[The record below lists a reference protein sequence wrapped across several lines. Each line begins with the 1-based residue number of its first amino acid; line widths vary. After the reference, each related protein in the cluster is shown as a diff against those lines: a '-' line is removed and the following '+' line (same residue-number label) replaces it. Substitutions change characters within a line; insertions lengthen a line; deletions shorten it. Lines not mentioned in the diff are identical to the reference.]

1 MLAPLRWLKDYVDI
15 DVSAEELQ
23 AKLFSCGFEVEEMVD
38 VFKNVSGIVVAKL
51 LSVEKHPNADKLNVW
66 QIDAGDKGKLQ
77 IITSAK
83 NIEAGDL
90 VPVALDG
97 ATLFNGG
104 VINNG
109 QIRGVD
115 SFGMFCS
122 GEELGITDDFYP
134 GASINGILRLKE
146 EYPLGMDI
154 RKALGLE
161 DIVFDIG
168 VTSNRPDCQ
177 CVYGIAREVAAV
189 LGKPLKTP
197 SFTYPTVSD
206 SVTDFVKVRVED
218 ADLCP
223 RYVAAGVR
231 NVKTEQSPL
240 WMRQRLFLVG
250 IRGIS
255 NLVDITNFVL
265 MEMGQPMHAF
275 DRDKLSGGEIVV
287 RRAKSGEKIVTLDKK
302 EFQLTAENLMICDG
316 EKPVCIAGVMG
327 GLNSGISEETQNLVF
342 ESAKFK
348 RDNIRRTSRTLGQRS
363 DSSARFEKGVD
374 SYTTGLAMDRA
385 LSLIATLGVGE
396 ILSGKIDCN
405 AETQEKRRITTP
417 VSRICDLLGIDVSE
431 ERIVAILTALHFDA
445 SVENGTLT
453 VLVPEYREDVEDY
466 ADLAEEIIRMYGYD
480 NITGTLLNYAK
491 VTDGGRNS
499 AQKDVERL
507 RETLAGFGL
516 QETVT
521 YSFISEKE
529 YDKLDLDKTSEE
541 YRFIR
546 LMNPLGED
554 YSVMR
559 TTLVPS
565 MLNVLSFNQNRKNDT
580 VKLFELARTYHTDKP
595 LTGSELPVEKNHVIV
610 GMYGDGVDFYAMKGI
625 VEELCRA
632 FGMTTE
638 ISAGGKH
645 YYHPTRKATVSVNG
659 VLVGGF
665 GEIHPVYAERFGLE
679 KRVYVAELNYDLL
692 EKQFNKKIVVTPISR
707 YPESTVDIAVTVL
720 KSVTCGEILS
730 CIYANGG
737 EFLKQAKLFDVY
749 EGAQVEEGKKSMA
762 FSLHFGSLERTL
774 EQSEVEKAKADV
786 LLALQ
791 TAVGATLR

>member
-83 NIEAGDL
+83 NIEVGDL

-97 ATLFNGG
+97 ATLYGGG

-109 QIRGVD
+109 QIRGVE
-115 SFGMFCS
+115 SYGMFCS

-146 EYPLGMDI
+146 EYPLGMNI
-154 RKALGLE
+154 KEALGLD

-189 LGKPLKTP
+189 LGKPLKAP
-197 SFTYPTVSD
+197 NLSYETVAE

-218 ADLCP
+218 SELCP
-223 RYVAAGVR
+223 RYVATGVQ
-231 NVKTEQSPL
+231 NVKIEQSPL
-240 WMRQRLFLVG
+240 WMRKRLFLVG

-275 DRDKLSGGEIVV
+275 DKDKLGGGEIVV
-287 RRAKSGEKIVTLDKK
+287 RRAKVGETIVTLDKK
-302 EFQLTAENLMICDG
+302 EFHLTEDNLMICDG

-327 GLNSGISEETQNLVF
+327 GLDSGITEGTKNLVF

-374 SYTTGLAMDRA
+374 SYTTGVAMQRA
-385 LSLIATLGVGE
+385 LSLIYQLKAGE

-405 AETQEKRRITTP
+405 AETQEKRKIVTP

-431 ERIVAILTALHFDA
+431 ERIVDILTALHFEA
-445 SVENGTLT
+445 SVNNGVLT
-453 VLVPEYREDVEDY
+453 VFVPEYREDVEDY

-480 NITGTLLNYAK
+480 NISGTLLNFAK
-491 VTDGGRNS
+491 VTDGGRNT
-499 AQKDVERL
+499 AQKDVERM

-529 YDKLDLDKTSEE
+529 YDKLDLDKTSSE
-541 YRFIR
+541 YKFIR

-565 MLNVLSFNQNRKNDT
+565 MLNVLSFNQNRKNET
-580 VKLFELARTYHTDKP
+580 VKLFEFARTYHTDKP
-595 LTGSELPVEKNHVIV
+595 LTGSDLPVEKNHVIV
-610 GMYGDGVDFYAMKGI
+610 GAYGEGIDFYAMKGI
-625 VEELCRA
+625 VEEFCRS
-632 FGMTTE
+632 FGVTVE
-638 ISAGGKH
+638 IAAGGKH
-645 YYHPTRKATVSVNG
+645 YYHPTRKATVSANG
-659 VLVGGF
+659 VLLGGF
-665 GEIHPVYAERFGLE
+665 GEIHPVYAERYGLE
-679 KRVYVAELNYDLL
+679 KRVYVAELDYDLL
-692 EKQFNKKIVVTPISR
+692 ERQFNKKIAVKPISR

-720 KSVTCGEILS
+720 KTVTCGEILS
-730 CIYANGG
+730 VIYANAG
-737 EFLKQAKLFDVY
+737 EFLKEAKLFDVY
-749 EGAQVEEGKKSMA
+749 EGAQVEAGKKSMA
-762 FSLHFGSLERTL
+762 FSLHFGSLDRTL
-774 EQSEVEKAKADV
+774 EQGEVETAKTNV
-786 LLALQ
+786 LSALQ
-791 TAVGATLR
+791 TAVGAVLR